1 MKVAVSVHGRF
12 HGFDLARELN
22 TQNALA
28 GVLTTYPAYLVR
40 QHVGNLDNL
49 ATIPTLELQ
58 RRLCQRL
65 RGVCG
70 DVDGRISA
78 VFGAF
83 SARHLRRVGGLEQC
97 DA

>member
-22 TQNALA
+22 TQNSLA

-40 QHVGNLDNL
+40 RHVGNLDNL

-65 RGVCG
+65 TAC
-70 DVDGRISA
+70 A
-78 VFGAF
+78 VM
-83 SARHLRRVGGLEQC
+83 
-97 DA
+97 